1 MTIVIRLITEGSVN
15 TLFAIGDESS
25 CELFEFFEEQGRD
38 RPDEMKRLLSLL
50 DRSAEKGVPN
60 NIEHVRF
67 FNKEGI
73 FEFKTRGGLRVF
85 AFWDKGRLI
94 ICTNGFVKKKQ
105 KTPKREIQKAVAWK
119 KAYFKAKD
127 DDDIIFE

>member
-1 MTIVIRLITEGSVN
+1 MTVVIRMITEGSLN
-15 TLFAIGDESS
+15 TISAFGDKSS
-25 CELFEFFEEQGRD
+25 CELFEFFEEQRKVRLG
-38 RPDEMKRLLSLL
+38 EMKRLYRLFARTA
-50 DRSAEKGVPN
+50 DKGVPN
-60 NIEHVRF
+60 NNELVRF

-105 KTPKREIQKAVAWK
+105 KTPRREIKKAVACK

-127 DDDIIFE
+127 DDDIIYE